1 VTRAIVVVMVVMG
14 AATVSPSL
22 VAAQTPVA
30 PGPEQVRRHEQ
41 INLFEGSL
49 EKAVTNA
56 ARHVAKDVQSRTSN
70 VNFFTGDAR
79 AKGFILDGYG
89 VFVYVEIP
97 ALDVTLTLMNYQLE
111 RDAERVERDAQR
123 KADVDSG
130 KPETTGNASPVSR
143 VEPDVKAAPSLVIP
157 KTNREALQAVMDTG
171 QNYRN
176 EVKLAL
182 ADAMLDFSKNLDLKP
197 DEWLSVAARGSDGAL
212 TPGEILQLTTVVLRI
227 KGSDLSDY
235 LAGRLTREEARAK
248 VEVRQF

>member
-1 VTRAIVVVMVVMG
+1 MKRAIAIAMLTIVVMTMP
-14 AATVSPSL
+14 AL
-22 VAAQTPVA
+22 VAAQTPVP
-30 PGPEQVRRHEQ
+30 PGPEQMRRHEQ
-41 INLFEGSL
+41 INLFEGTL

-70 VNFFTGDAR
+70 ANFFTGEAR

-97 ALDVTLTLMNYQLE
+97 ALDLTLTLMNYKLE
-111 RDAERVERDAQR
+111 QSVERLERDAQR
-123 KADVDSG
+123 KPEGDGG
-130 KPETTGNASPVSR
+130 KVEASPSPVSSR
-143 VEPDVKAAPSLVIP
+143 PPDVKPEAAPAIP
-157 KTNREALQAVMDTG
+157 KTNRELLQSVMDTG

-182 ADAMLDFSKNLDLKP
+182 TDAMLDFTKNLELKP

>member
-1 VTRAIVVVMVVMG
+1 MKRAIAIAMWTIALMTMP
-14 AATVSPSL
+14 AL
-22 VAAQTPVA
+22 LAAQTPVQ
-30 PGPEQVRRHEQ
+30 PGPEQMRRHEQ
-41 INLFEGSL
+41 INLFEGTL

-70 VNFFTGDAR
+70 ANFFTGDAR

-97 ALDVTLTLMNYQLE
+97 ALDLSLTLMNYQLE
-111 RDAERVERDAQR
+111 QNLDRLERDAQR
-123 KADVDSG
+123 KAEADTAKG
-130 KPETTGNASPVSR
+130 EASPVSNR
-143 VEPDVKAAPSLVIP
+143 PSEVKSESLPAVVP
-157 KTNREALQAVMDTG
+157 KTNRELLQSVMDTG

-182 ADAMLDFSKNLDLKP
+182 TDAMLDFTKNLELKP

>member
-1 VTRAIVVVMVVMG
+1 VKRAFAIAMLTIAVMTIP
-14 AATVSPSL
+14 AL
-22 VAAQTPVA
+22 LAAQTPVQ
-30 PGPEQVRRHEQ
+30 PGPEQMRRHEQ
-41 INLFEGSL
+41 INLFEGTL

-70 VNFFTGDAR
+70 ANFFTGDAR

-97 ALDVTLTLMNYQLE
+97 ALDLSLTLMNYQLE
-111 RDAERVERDAQR
+111 QSVERLERDAQR
-123 KADVDSG
+123 KTEADASKG
-130 KPETTGNASPVSR
+130 EPSPVSNR
-143 VEPDVKAAPSLVIP
+143 PPDVKTESAPVIP
-157 KTNREALQAVMDTG
+157 KTNRELLQSVMDTG

-182 ADAMLDFSKNLDLKP
+182 TDAMLDFTKNLELKP

-212 TPGEILQLTTVVLRI
+212 TPGEILQLTTVVLRL